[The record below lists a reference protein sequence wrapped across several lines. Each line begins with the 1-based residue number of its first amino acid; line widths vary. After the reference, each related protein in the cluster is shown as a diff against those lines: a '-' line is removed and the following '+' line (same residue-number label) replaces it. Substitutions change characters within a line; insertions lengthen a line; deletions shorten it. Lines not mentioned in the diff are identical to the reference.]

1 MKDNIKP
8 TLVLTIICTAAAL
21 ILVLAYELTKD
32 RISEQRE
39 LKFNKSAE
47 SLFSK
52 CETTIID
59 DNFGYDEI
67 QKIAVT
73 SDGKTIIQV
82 IADGYSKDGINILV
96 GIDENGVLSGIS
108 FISLGETP
116 GLGTKIRDEASFIE
130 KNLLVEQTMIN
141 GGIMVNLTEQ
151 KCLLQRLQQANA
163 EDNLT
168 LFVGAG
174 VSKTV
179 PGSKAKLWSDL
190 VKEMQDTLKTQ
201 ETDPLYLAQMLSE
214 QYPEKYNNNK
224 EAILGG

>member
-32 RISEQRE
+32 RISEQGE

-130 KNLLVEQTMIN
+130 KNFIGITEAPNNIDSISGATFSSKGMKKAVETAM
-141 GGIMVNLTEQ
+141 
-151 KCLLQRLQQANA
+151 NA
-163 EDNLT
+163 
-168 LFVGAG
+168 
-174 VSKTV
+174 
-179 PGSKAKLWSDL
+179 
-190 VKEMQDTLKTQ
+190 
-201 ETDPLYLAQMLSE
+201 
-214 QYPEKYNNNK
+214 YNNNK

>member
-47 SLFSK
+47 SLFGK
-52 CETTIID
+52 CGTTIID

-116 GLGTKIRDEASFIE
+116 GLGTKIRDESSFIE
-130 KNLLVEQTMIN
+130 KNFIGITEAPDNIDSISGATFSSKGMKKAVETAM
-141 GGIMVNLTEQ
+141 
-151 KCLLQRLQQANA
+151 NA
-163 EDNLT
+163 
-168 LFVGAG
+168 
-174 VSKTV
+174 
-179 PGSKAKLWSDL
+179 
-190 VKEMQDTLKTQ
+190 
-201 ETDPLYLAQMLSE
+201 
-214 QYPEKYNNNK
+214 YNNNK